1 MSAVPRSHKI
11 TAVLFDL
18 DGTLIDSAHGLTAAT
33 NAMRAVRGLTEIPH
47 EQLRS
52 HAGSGARGMLRAAF
66 DKTSAH
72 ADYEAL
78 REEFYGHYET
88 HMLHNTRAFARVD
101 AMLNAL
107 DQRRLPW
114 AIVTNKATR
123 FALPTVEALGLWPR
137 AGALVAGDTTAFTK
151 PHPEPLLVA
160 ARRLG
165 QLPPACVYVGDDLRD
180 MQAGRAAGMATLAA
194 AWGYLGVEAPLHTW
208 GADAVLTHPE
218 DLLTWLDLP

>member
-1 MSAVPRSHKI
+1 MSAAPLPPKVA
-11 TAVLFDL
+11 AVLFDL

-33 NAMRAVRGLTEIPH
+33 NAMRAVRCLPDMPH
-47 EQLRS
+47 EQLRP

-72 ADYEAL
+72 VDYEAL
-78 REEFYGHYET
+78 RDEFYVHYEA
-88 HMLHNTRAFARVD
+88 HMLHNTRAFANVD

-123 FALPTVEALGLWPR
+123 FAQPTAEALGLWPR

-151 PHPEPLLVA
+151 PHPEPLLEA

-165 QLPPACVYVGDDLRD
+165 QSPRACVYVGDDPRD

-194 AWGYLGVEAPLHTW
+194 AWGYLGVEAPVNTW
-208 GADAVLTHPE
+208 GADAVLTRPE
-218 DLLTWLDLP
+218 DLLIWLDLP